1 VASDIPGGHAGELG
15 RFAETL
21 AAYQQVID
29 RYGEDPA
36 PALRARVAAALYT
49 QGVVFGNLGR
59 FAEALAAY
67 QQVID
72 RYGEDPAPALRE
84 QVAAALYNHGAV
96 FGELGRFAE
105 TLAAYQQVIDRY
117 GEDPGPA
124 RAGRASDYFLF
135 RHPRTPG
142 DLTD

>member
-1 VASDIPGGHAGELG
+1 MAVDIPGGHAGELG
-15 RFAETL
+15 RPADAL

-29 RYGEDPA
+29 RYGDDPA
-36 PALRARVAAALYT
+36 PALRERVAAALYT

-72 RYGEDPAPALRE
+72 RYGEDPTPKMRKRVERATTSSSDIR
-84 QVAAALYNHGAV
+84 
-96 FGELGRFAE
+96 GR
-105 TLAAYQQVIDRY
+105 R
-117 GEDPGPA
+117 
-124 RAGRASDYFLF
+124 
-135 RHPRTPG
+135 G